1 MADPLVARL
10 ELFEPLSP
18 EDMEALA
25 TLTERAILCG
35 KRKDILREG
44 DPAGSLYL
52 MRKGWACRY
61 TILPGDR
68 RQIISFVIPGD
79 LCNDHALLFHRME
92 HSIAAL
98 TPCEVGVI
106 PPDRFLQVLTA
117 HPRISRALY
126 WSNLVMESVLRERIV
141 TLGRRSATQRIAH
154 LFCELL
160 LRLRA
165 AGLAKNHSYDLPL
178 TQADIA
184 DTLGLNHVHVNRV
197 IRTMRKLGLIKL
209 RGHVLEIPNWDD
221 LTALGEFDPRHLNGF
236 VRPVERIGTSQQ
248 RRP

>member
-10 ELFEPLSP
+10 ELFEPLSS
-18 EDMEALA
+18 EDRDALA
-25 TLTERAILCG
+25 ALTERGIPCG

-44 DPAGSLYL
+44 NPVGSLYL

-61 TILPGDR
+61 TILPEGR

-79 LCNDHALLFHRME
+79 LCNDHVLLFHHME

-98 TPCEVGVI
+98 TPCEVGVVS
-106 PPDRFLQVLTA
+106 PHRFLEVLNT

-126 WSNLVMESVLRERIV
+126 WSNLVMEAVLRERII

-165 AGLAKNHSYDLPL
+165 AGLAHDHSFDLPL
-178 TQADIA
+178 TQHDIA

-197 IRTMRKLGLIKL
+197 ITTMRKLGLIKL
-209 RGHVLEIPNWDD
+209 KGHVLEIPNWDD

-236 VRPVERIGTSQQ
+236 VRPGDPTGGSWERQ
-248 RRP
+248 P